1 MQNWIFKEITE
12 EVRHFMDSIGDGI
25 LVVNKN
31 GIILSCNKSICNILG
46 YKRKED
52 LIGRPT
58 LPLLSPIDAKGT
70 PITKKNAALFES
82 INKGLKIMN
91 AIRQFIKKDG
101 SRLWS
106 SITTTPVKDKNNM
119 VEGAILI
126 IRDINEEKQQE
137 EYQADFAHIASHN
150 LRSPLGNVMWATEY
164 LLSNKPGVLNEQQST
179 YLNDCYKTLKEMNR
193 LVNDLL
199 SISNIPYKKIKP
211 VYKKVLLENT
221 FAKVFNDLQYYAR
234 SHNIKIKLITKK
246 QKHFIKADEN
256 HARTILQNIIEN
268 AVRYS
273 FSHTDIKVE
282 FKKEKKYIIFSC
294 TNQGIGIPENKK
306 KFIFAKFFRAG
317 NAVNKEGQG
326 TGLGLYIV
334 KELINLNQGQIWFT
348 SEENKNTT
356 FYIKFLAY

>member
-25 LVVNKN
+25 LVVNKS
-31 GIILSCNKSICNILG
+31 GTVLSCNKAICQILG
-46 YKRKED
+46 QKSKKD

-58 LPLLSPIDAKGT
+58 LPLLCPTDATGT
-70 PITKKNAALFES
+70 PITKKNAALFKS
-82 INKGLKIMN
+82 INKGKKIVN

-106 SITTTPVKDKNNM
+106 AITTTPIKDKNGE
-119 VEGAILI
+119 VEGAIII
-126 IRDINEEKQQE
+126 IRDITEEKQQE
-137 EYQADFAHIASHN
+137 EYRADFAHIASHN

-164 LLSNKPGVLNEQQST
+164 LISGKPGSLNEQQKN

-211 VYKKVLLENT
+211 VFKKNLLEDV
-221 FAKVFNDLQYYAR
+221 FAKVLNDLQYYAR
-234 SHNIKIKLITKK
+234 SHNVKIKLIAEE

-256 HARTILQNIIEN
+256 HVRTILQNIIEN
-268 AVRYS
+268 AIRYS
-273 FSHTDIKVE
+273 SPHTVIKVE

-306 KFIFAKFFRAG
+306 KFIFAKFFRAS

-334 KELINLNQGQIWFT
+334 KELINLNKGKIWFE
-348 SEENKNTT
+348 SEENKTTT
-356 FYIKFLAY
+356 FYIKFLAL